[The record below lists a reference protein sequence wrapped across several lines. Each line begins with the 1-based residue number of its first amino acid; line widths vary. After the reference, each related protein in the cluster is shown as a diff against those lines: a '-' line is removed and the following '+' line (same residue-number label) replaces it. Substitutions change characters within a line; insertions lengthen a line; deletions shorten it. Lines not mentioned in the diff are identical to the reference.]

1 MPKIIDLTQEIYQG
15 MPVYPG
21 HLNTAIWDYHTFK
34 ETAER
39 LEGGFYYKTKGMI
52 LSDHGPTH
60 VDSIS
65 HINPNPDAPSID
77 QMPLD
82 TFFGPALCLD
92 VSDFPERSTMG
103 PEVIKNAEKKA
114 NLDIKPNDIVL
125 FYTGHFD
132 RNYGKP
138 EWFDVY
144 SGFTEEAAEYLLAEK
159 KIKNWGV
166 DAPSTDTPGNL
177 AYPVHMVTRR
187 TGIPHMENLCNL
199 HLIAGKRFT
208 FFGLPLKIR
217 GGTGSPIRA
226 VAMLDKGS
234 QAQIKNIKGSKI
246 ERNV

>member
-1 MPKIIDLTQEIYQG
+1 MKEIIDLSQEIYQG

-21 HLNTAIWDYHTFK
+21 HLSTVMWDYHTYD
-34 ETAER
+34 ETAKR
-39 LEGGFYYKTKGMI
+39 LEGGFCYTTKGII

-65 HINPNPDAPSID
+65 HFDPRPDAATID
-77 QMPLD
+77 QMPLE
-82 TFFGPALCLD
+82 TFYGPALCLD

-103 PEVIKNAEKKA
+103 PEVIKAAEKKA
-114 NLDIKPNDIVL
+114 GLNIEPDDIVL

-138 EWFDVY
+138 EWVEAY
-144 SGFTEEAAEYLLAEK
+144 SGFSQEAAEYLLVEK

-166 DAPSTDTPGNL
+166 DEPSPDTPGNL
-177 AYPVHMVTRR
+177 KYPVHMVSRK

-199 HLIAGKRFT
+199 NLVAGKRFT

-217 GGTGSPIRA
+217 GGSGSPMRA
-226 VAMLDKGS
+226 VAILS
-234 QAQIKNIKGSKI
+234 
-246 ERNV
+246 